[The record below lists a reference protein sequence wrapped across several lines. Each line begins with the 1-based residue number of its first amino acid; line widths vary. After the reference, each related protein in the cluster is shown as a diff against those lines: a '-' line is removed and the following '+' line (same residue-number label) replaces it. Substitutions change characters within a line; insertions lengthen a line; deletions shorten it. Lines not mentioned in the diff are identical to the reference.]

1 MSHQC
6 GGLRVRSYCRSVR
19 LELTRRAD
27 LAVRALLALGD
38 DRRLKAVE
46 LAEELDA
53 TPSFIPQVMSPL
65 VRARWVR
72 SEPGPTGGYALTVD
86 LGAVSVLQVI
96 EAVEGPTELER
107 CVIADRPCDEHG
119 PCALH
124 EAWSAA
130 RGALL
135 TRLAATPVG
144 SLPRS

>member
-1 MSHQC
+1 MPS
-6 GGLRVRSYCRSVR
+6 GALSRPYCRLVR

-38 DRRLKAVE
+38 DRRLKAAE
-46 LAEELDA
+46 LADELGA
-53 TPSFIPQVMSPL
+53 TVAFMPQVMAPL
-65 VRARWVR
+65 VRAGWVR
-72 SEPGPTGGYALTVD
+72 SDPGPTGGYAVSVD

-107 CVIADRPCDEHG
+107 CVIADRPCTEEG